1 MTGWLGRNGWLF
13 AIAAAYLYVF
23 PYFPRIHSANEL
35 PRVYLVQA
43 MAEEGTFAID
53 RGVARWGATADV
65 SPWGGHQYSNKAP
78 GSSMLVVPIYA
89 AVRAAIGEPSL
100 GAAVWLCRVFAGV
113 LPMLLFLRLL
123 DRFLARWAGDAAR
136 RLVLVAYALGSMAMT
151 YSILYISHQL
161 AAVCAGAAWI
171 LALDHAE
178 GDAGG
183 HAGGHGD
190 GRAEAQHAGGRAAGR
205 RGLGAMAA
213 AGFLAGAS
221 VLVEYQ
227 AAFALPPLAAHV
239 IAVLVRRRPPR
250 RELWRALAA
259 AALAAAVPIA
269 ALLAYHAAC
278 FGSPLRT
285 GYDASQTFAG
295 YHQQG
300 FLGITALRW
309 EALRGSTIAPDN
321 GLFAL
326 SPWWLL
332 ALPGGA
338 LLWRRGERGLVLACG
353 AVAVIY
359 LLFISSINFWRGG
372 WTVGPRYITVMLPF
386 LLPPV
391 AAAVSAAATAT
402 ARRRALL
409 LGGAAGLFA
418 VGVIIYTAAAATF
431 PHWPDRY
438 RSPLYEVTFR
448 LLADGLAAPSL
459 GSWLGLPPAI
469 AIAPYFALVLG
480 LLAQAI
486 VRAAGSRAGGWRALA
501 IAAALAAAILGAYAW
516 LPRTPGGDAAYQ
528 HVVRPAVAAG
538 ASR

>member
-1 MTGWLGRNGWLF
+1 VRGWLRGNGWLI

-65 SPWGGHQYSNKAP
+65 SPWAGHQYSNKAP

-100 GAAVWLCRVFAGV
+100 AVAMWLCRVVAGV
-113 LPMLLFLRLL
+113 IPMLLFLRLL
-123 DRFLARWAGDAAR
+123 DRFLARWADEAAR
-136 RLVLVAYALGSMAMT
+136 RLVLIAYALGSMAMT

-161 AAVCAGAAWI
+161 AAACAGAAWI
-171 LALDHAE
+171 LALDYAE
-178 GDAGG
+178 GRA
-183 HAGGHGD
+183 D
-190 GRAEAQHAGGRAAGR
+190 GRAGGGRGVR
-205 RGLGAMAA
+205 AMAA

-250 RELWRALAA
+250 REVVRALGV

-300 FLGITALRW
+300 FLGITELRW
-309 EALRGSTIAPDN
+309 AAFRGSTIAPDN
-321 GLFAL
+321 GLVAL

-338 LLWRRGERGLVLACG
+338 LLWRRGERALVLACG
-353 AVAVIY
+353 AVAAVF

-386 LLPPV
+386 LLPAV
-391 AAAVSAAATAT
+391 AAAVAAAAAAAGPSSSSPSPTA
-402 ARRRALL
+402 ASWRRSLL
-409 LGGAAGLFA
+409 LGGAAGLIA
-418 VGVIIYTAAAATF
+418 AGVIIYTAAAATF

-438 RSPLYEVTFR
+438 RAPLHEVTFR

-459 GSWLGLPPAI
+459 GSWLGLPAAA

-480 LLAQAI
+480 LLAWAI
-486 VRAAGSRAGGWRALA
+486 ARAGGWRALA
-501 IAAALAAAILGAYAW
+501 IAAALAAALIGAHAW
-516 LPRTPGGDAAYQ
+516 APRTPGGDDAYQ
-528 HVVRPAVAAG
+528 RVVRPAVIAG
-538 ASR
+538 TSG

>member
-1 MTGWLGRNGWLF
+1 MRGWLLRNGWLI

-53 RGVARWGATADV
+53 RGVARWGTTADV

-89 AVRAAIGEPSL
+89 AVRAAVGAPSL
-100 GAAVWLCRVFAGV
+100 AVAMWLCRVVAGV
-113 LPMLLFLRLL
+113 IPMLLFLRLL
-123 DRFLARWAGDAAR
+123 DRFLARWAGEAAR

-161 AAVCAGAAWI
+161 AAACAGAAWI
-171 LALDHAE
+171 FALEYAE
-178 GDAGG
+178 G
-183 HAGGHGD
+183 
-190 GRAEAQHAGGRAAGR
+190 R
-205 RGLGAMAA
+205 RPARAMAA

-250 RELWRALAA
+250 REVLRALGV

-300 FLGITALRW
+300 FLGITELRW
-309 EALRGSTIAPDN
+309 AAFRGSTIAPDN
-321 GLFAL
+321 GLIAL

-332 ALPGGA
+332 ALPGGV
-338 LLWRRGERGLVLACG
+338 LLWRRGERALVLACG
-353 AVAVIY
+353 AVAAVF

-386 LLPPV
+386 LLPAV
-391 AAAVSAAATAT
+391 AAAVAAAAAAT
-402 ARRRALL
+402 RRRSLL
-409 LGGAAGLFA
+409 LGGAAGLIA
-418 VGVIIYTAAAATF
+418 AGVIIYTAAAATF

-438 RSPLYEVTFR
+438 RAPLYEVTFR

-459 GSWLGLPPAI
+459 GSWLGLPLAV
-469 AIAPYFALVLG
+469 AIAPYVALVLG
-480 LLAQAI
+480 LLAWAI
-486 VRAAGSRAGGWRALA
+486 ARAGGGRVGGARPLLV
-501 IAAALAAAILGAYAW
+501 AAALAAAILGAHAW
-516 LPRTPGGDAAYQ
+516 ASRTPGGDDAYQ
-528 HVVRPAVAAG
+528 RVVRPAVIAG
-538 ASR
+538 TAG